1 MEKFKEQF
9 YLFLF
14 ADDSYYEMTCGISFK
29 DAVQEMSKY
38 TNTSSE
44 LLFKALRGFGSNDIY
59 DIIQLY
65 NHFTWKEIKRVYT
78 IDKLLY
84 SEE

>member
-1 MEKFKEQF
+1 MERLKEQF

-44 LLFKALRGFGSNDIY
+44 LFFKALKGFEENDID
-59 DIIQLY
+59 DIVQLY
-65 NHFTWKEIKRVYT
+65 NHFSWKTIEKVYT

-84 SEE
+84 NEE